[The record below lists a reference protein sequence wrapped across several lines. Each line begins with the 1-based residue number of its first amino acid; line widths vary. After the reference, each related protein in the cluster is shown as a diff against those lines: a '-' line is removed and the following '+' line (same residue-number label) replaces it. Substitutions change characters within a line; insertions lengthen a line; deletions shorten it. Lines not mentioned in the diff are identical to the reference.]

1 MATSKTFNTAG
12 TSTHKGV
19 TKIRFANDYIGRFKI
34 LHKNG
39 HENIELI
46 ELGQE
51 LTKAQICQVLMAHE
65 KFQSDDQQDAIYEFV
80 QRNCREIKEEIE
92 AQLEVA

>member
-12 TSTHKGV
+12 TSTHNGV

-39 HENIELI
+39 HTNINLI
-46 ELGQE
+46 ELGRE
-51 LTKAQICQVLMAHE
+51 LTKAQICQVLMSHPD
-65 KFQSDDQQDAIYEFV
+65 FQNDDQQDAIYEFV
-80 QRNCREIKEEIE
+80 LRNCKEIKQEIE
-92 AQLEVA
+92 AQLGTA

>member
-1 MATSKTFNTAG
+1 
-12 TSTHKGV
+12 
-19 TKIRFANDYIGRFKI
+19 
-34 LHKNG
+34 
-39 HENIELI
+39 
-46 ELGQE
+46 
-51 LTKAQICQVLMAHE
+51 MAHE

>member
-1 MATSKTFNTAG
+1 MATMKTFNTAG
-12 TSTHKGV
+12 TSTHNGV

-46 ELGQE
+46 ELGQD
-51 LTKAQICQVLMAHE
+51 LTKAEVCQVLMAHD

-80 QRNCREIKEEIE
+80 MRNCKEIRAEIE
-92 AQLEVA
+92 AQLETA

>member
-12 TSTHKGV
+12 TSTHNGV

-39 HENIELI
+39 HENINLI
-46 ELGQE
+46 ELGRE
-51 LTKAQICQVLMAHE
+51 LTKAQICQVLMSHPD
-65 KFQSDDQQDAIYEFV
+65 FQNDDQQDAIYEFV
-80 QRNCREIKEEIE
+80 LRNCREIKEEIE
-92 AQLEVA
+92 AQLETA

>member
-12 TSTHKGV
+12 TSTHNGV

-39 HENIELI
+39 HENINLI
-46 ELGQE
+46 ELGRE
-51 LTKAQICQVLMAHE
+51 LTKAQICQVLMAHPD
-65 KFQSDDQQDAIYEFV
+65 FQNDDQQDAIYEFV
-80 QRNCREIKEEIE
+80 LRNCREIKEEIE
-92 AQLEVA
+92 AQLQTA